1 MKYNMSQILP
11 LVIHIERKERIEK
24 IEKSFNKD
32 YVTNTLKELCD
43 SETDAING

>member
-32 YVTNTLKELCD
+32 YVTNKL
-43 SETDAING
+43 